1 MVRIA
6 QFGIVLG
13 LFGCVLAF
21 IGLFPGITGVNAT
34 PGIGILQVVCILL
47 GLSLL
52 VSGALVYVK
61 FTFYLGVSSTLL
73 QQIGLRLALSGLV
86 FASMS
91 ALADILGFGSNLRTE
106 YSDLYFGP
114 WQAAGLIGSFV
125 ISALGV
131 LTFAL
136 AGPVEENP
144 PKDPPETR

>member
-13 LFGCVLAF
+13 LFGSVLTF
-21 IGLFPGITGVNAT
+21 IGLFPGITGIDPT
-34 PGIGILQVVCILL
+34 PGLGILQVMSVLV

-61 FTFYLGVSSTLL
+61 FTFYLGISPTLL
-73 QQIGLRLALSGLV
+73 QQIGLRLALTGLV

-106 YSDLYFGP
+106 VSDIYFGP

-125 ISALGV
+125 ISSLGV
-131 LTFAL
+131 LIFAL
-136 AGPVEENP
+136 AGPTGENP
-144 PKDPPETR
+144 PQNPPESR